1 MLVEV
6 KMNWLMSNRKKR
18 YSKMRMRY
26 LGDSESA
33 VTVHVFLTK
42 AEKEAAAREAGSL
55 PPLYPKLHT

>member
-1 MLVEV
+1 
-6 KMNWLMSNRKKR
+6 
-18 YSKMRMRY
+18 MRMRY